1 MNAAFPNYLTSGK
14 NDELGISFV
23 SYISSVSPSPNWF
36 LVLDLRFVPLPTFTI
51 LQSDFAAWMVSARR
65 IWRHEGSRRQPGSNY
80 QTVTLIFWAKSTNT
94 ILYLSLY
101 SKPPHRV
108 VLALTVTQPLV
119 LVPQTSAL
127 VWCFLHK
134 LTEAI
139 LHLWPVPKRQLEQRR
154 GVFDQT
160 IVKWGKCALI
170 WRHHSW
176 SARLYMEPRKTPNG
190 EQKFEAGSKICI

>member
-1 MNAAFPNYLTSGK
+1 MFSLSR
-14 NDELGISFV
+14 
-23 SYISSVSPSPNWF
+23 SSICTFASSA
-36 LVLDLRFVPLPTFTI
+36 FTI

-65 IWRHEGSRRQPGSNY
+65 ISRHEGSRRQPGSNY

-139 LHLWPVPKRQLEQRR
+139 LHLRPVPKRQLEQRR
-154 GVFDQT
+154 GRVFDQT